1 MPIYEYQCANCGYE
15 MEELQ
20 SMSEQPLTKCPKC
33 GKEKLK
39 KMIGVGGGLIFKG
52 SGFYQTDYVKNKM
65 PSSKTEKNVE
75 HSGVPSGSIP
85 SGGEKPTEKQPD
97 KPAAK
102 KEIST
107 NTKPE

>member
-1 MPIYEYQCANCGYE
+1 MPIYEYQCANCGHE

-20 SMSEQPLTKCPKC
+20 TMSEPPLTKCPTC

-52 SGFYQTDYVKNKM
+52 SGFYQTDYVKNKK
-65 PSSKTEKNVE
+65 PETKTEKNE
-75 HSGVPSGSIP
+75 KLP
-85 SGGEKPTEKQPD
+85 EKPTEKQPD
-97 KPAAK
+97 LPDGKADKPAAK
-102 KEIST
+102 KETST